1 MIKFSS
7 VVDSITFE
15 KIRSGTKTVKFY
27 LCDDKHSSLLSR
39 DCFVLINNSK
49 KLIVRAQSIATSKN
63 LKNLIES
70 FSLQKLGEDNYSD
83 AYLNV
88 KQWFSDEKL
97 KKYSVMAVSVEIFNG
112 QD

>member
-7 VVDSITFE
+7 VVDSMTFK
-15 KIRSGTKTVKFY
+15 KIKAGTKTVKFY
-27 LCDDKHSSLLSR
+27 LCDDKHSSLLSG
-39 DCFVLINNSK
+39 DCFVLINDNK
-49 KLIVRAQSIATSKN
+49 KLIVRAKNIIVSKN

-70 FSLQKLGEDNYSD
+70 FSLNKLGEDNYSD